1 MKIQST
7 AHLSAEEA
15 AEIIKQHLESKGF
28 TVKNLS
34 FEMGT
39 ITTGYGLSERD
50 EKVFKGISFETE
62 IVK

>member
-7 AHLSAEEA
+7 AYLSKEEV
-15 AEIIKQHLESKGF
+15 AEILKQHLESKGF
-28 TVKNLS
+28 TVENLA

-39 ITTGYGLSERD
+39 ITTGYGYSERD
-50 EKVFKGISFETE
+50 EKVFKGVSFKTE